1 MNTLQGIVLGNAA
14 ADIFLLLD
22 DESVGRLVRALVY
35 YSFHGERP
43 AVPKPLRATFYAV
56 YRESCRAR
64 RKNAVP
70 PTAIPFADTPEDA
83 QESAKAQECAIVQD
97 CANTQESE
105 NEQKSE
111 NGQDCAI
118 RANRAEENRI
128 EENRIEENSPAV
140 AGEVREAHPARARE
154 AFEPCEDCPAPE
166 ANVRATA
173 RHIGMPDAELQSWR
187 DYWTM
192 REWRA
197 DPRSARPMTPAG
209 VLASLR
215 RWHAEEGIRAAKQA
229 HLDAKADERALA
241 VAAARD
247 ERRAPAVTDYDAI
260 ERAKELAW
268 ARSPVVNLD
277 ELDKLAGTAKKEA

>member
-14 ADIFLLLD
+14 ADTFLLLD

-35 YSFHGERP
+35 YSFHGEKP
-43 AVPKPLRATFYAV
+43 AVPKPLRATFYAI

-64 RKNAVP
+64 RTKAVP
-70 PTAIPFADTPEDA
+70 PTEVPFANTPE
-83 QESAKAQECAIVQD
+83 EAQECAISQKSD
-97 CANTQESE
+97 KAQECE

-111 NGQDCAI
+111 NGQDCDI
-118 RANRAEENRI
+118 RDIRAEENRI

-268 ARSPVVNLD
+268 ARSPVVNID

>member
-14 ADIFLLLD
+14 ADTFLLLD

-83 QESAKAQECAIVQD
+83 QESANTQD
-97 CANTQESE
+97 CANTQESAK
-105 NEQKSE
+105 EQ
-111 NGQDCAI
+111 NCAI

-128 EENRIEENSPAV
+128 EENR
-140 AGEVREAHPARARE
+140 RETPSDEGGASHPARARE
-154 AFEPCEDCPAPE
+154 GAFEPCEDCPAPE

-197 DPRSARPMTPAG
+197 DPRSVRPMTPAG

>member
-14 ADIFLLLD
+14 ADTFLLLD

-35 YSFHGERP
+35 YSFHGEKP
-43 AVPKPLRATFYAV
+43 AVPKPLRATFYAI

-83 QESAKAQECAIVQD
+83 QESAKAQKCAIVQD
-97 CANTQESE
+97 CANTQE
-105 NEQKSE
+105 SE

-247 ERRAPAVTDYDAI
+247 ERRTPAAPDDEYELARRNE
-260 ERAKELAW
+260 ERARA
-268 ARSPVVNLD
+268 ASINVD
-277 ELDKLAGTAKKEA
+277 EILKFTKG

>member
-14 ADIFLLLD
+14 ADTFLLLD

-35 YSFHGERP
+35 YSFHGEKP
-43 AVPKPLRATFYAV
+43 AVPKPLRATFYAI

-64 RKNAVP
+64 RTKAVP
-70 PTAIPFADTPEDA
+70 PTEVPFANTPE
-83 QESAKAQECAIVQD
+83 EAQECAIVQKSEK
-97 CANTQESE
+97 AQESE

-111 NGQDCAI
+111 NGQNCDNRDI
-118 RANRAEENRI
+118 RAEENRI
-128 EENRIEENSPAV
+128 EENRIETPSDEGGAK
-140 AGEVREAHPARARE
+140 HPARARE
-154 AFEPCEDCPAPE
+154 GAFEPCEDCPAPE

-247 ERRAPAVTDYDAI
+247 ERRTPAAPDYAADEK
-260 ERAKELAW
+260 EREKRDLAAAAAALKRMTW
-268 ARSPVVNLD
+268 
-277 ELDKLAGTAKKEA
+277 

>member
-14 ADIFLLLD
+14 ADTFLLLD

-35 YSFHGERP
+35 YSFHGEKP
-43 AVPKPLRATFYAV
+43 AVPKPLRATFYAI

-64 RKNAVP
+64 RTKAVP
-70 PTAIPFADTPEDA
+70 PTEVPFANTPE
-83 QESAKAQECAIVQD
+83 EAQECASVQKSEK
-97 CANTQESE
+97 AQESE

-111 NGQDCAI
+111 NGQDCDI
-118 RANRAEENRI
+118 RDIRAEENRI
-128 EENRIEENSPAV
+128 EENRIEETSPAV

-154 AFEPCEDCPAPE
+154 GAFEPCEDCPAPE

-197 DPRSARPMTPAG
+197 DPRSARPMTQAG

-215 RWHAEEGIRAAKQA
+215 RWHNEEGIRAAKQA

-247 ERRAPAVTDYDAI
+247 ERRTPAAPDDEYELARRNE
-260 ERAKELAW
+260 ERARA
-268 ARSPVVNLD
+268 ASINVD
-277 ELDKLAGTAKKEA
+277 EILKFTKG

>member
-1 MNTLQGIVLGNAA
+1 MPRRTMRAVYIGATSAAVLEAVPDVDAGFLIRAVIAWALRDELPAEVPPHLALAWKLIEHESRTMHEQRAEVTDELHEKRAAAGRKGAEVTNAA
-14 ADIFLLLD
+14 K
-22 DESVGRLVRALVY
+22 VGKSRQTRQN
-35 YSFHGERP
+35 P
-43 AVPKPLRATFYAV
+43 ANEANP
-56 YRESCRAR
+56 
-64 RKNAVP
+64 
-70 PTAIPFADTPEDA
+70 
-83 QESAKAQECAIVQD
+83 AKAAIE
-97 CANTQESE
+97 TETE
-105 NEQKSE
+105 TEK
-111 NGQDCAI
+111 
-118 RANRAEENRI
+118 
-128 EENRIEENSPAV
+128 SPAS
-140 AGEVREAHPARARE
+140 AGDARARE
-154 AFEPCEDCPAPE
+154 GAFEPCEDCPAPE

-247 ERRAPAVTDYDAI
+247 ERRTPAVTDYDAI

-277 ELDKLAGTAKKEA
+277 ELDKLAGNAKKEA

>member
-14 ADIFLLLD
+14 ADTFLLLD

-35 YSFHGERP
+35 YSFHGEKP
-43 AVPKPLRATFYAV
+43 AVPKPLRATFYAI

-64 RKNAVP
+64 RTKAVP
-70 PTAIPFADTPEDA
+70 PTEVPFANTPE
-83 QESAKAQECAIVQD
+83 EAQECAIAQKSEK
-97 CANTQESE
+97 AQECE

-111 NGQDCAI
+111 NGQESAKAQDCAI
-118 RANRAEENRI
+118 RDIPAEENRI
-128 EENRIEENSPAV
+128 EENRIETPSDEGGAK
-140 AGEVREAHPARARE
+140 HPARARE
-154 AFEPCEDCPAPE
+154 GAFEPCEDCPAPE
-166 ANVRATA
+166 ANVRAIA

-247 ERRAPAVTDYDAI
+247 ERRTPAAPDYAAEEK
-260 ERAKELAW
+260 EREKRDLAAAAAALKRMTW
-268 ARSPVVNLD
+268 
-277 ELDKLAGTAKKEA
+277 